1 MDIRPFP
8 FKNILVKTMIFFF
21 SRISFC
27 LLLLAMF
34 ASCSS
39 ISVKR
44 SETVSKTPPR
54 LKPEKIFVK
63 PFTFHEPG
71 LRVDRSGEALEGF
84 KFEARERMARVLV
97 RRLTEKIAPAEAISE
112 HAPLPKGNYWLI
124 TGRIDRVYQGSRLL
138 RSVVGLGF
146 GATKFESTS
155 VIYDLSVRPP
165 KPFLIIETT
174 GGSNVSPG
182 ALGTAG
188 FFVSGVTALTS
199 LGNMLEGTR
208 TGVTFD
214 TIRTSKEIS
223 ATLSE
228 YLYLKRAIPYEQALS
243 PKRPGRW
250 QPDFWPFRNKPER
263 LPEGSLTVVPAQ

>member
-1 MDIRPFP
+1 MLLQEHSFQLMFFFISRILTCLL
-8 FKNILVKTMIFFF
+8 ILV
-21 SRISFC
+21 FC
-27 LLLLAMF
+27 

-39 ISVKR
+39 VSVRR
-44 SETVSKTPPR
+44 SETVSKAPPR

-84 KFEARERMARVLV
+84 KFDARERLTRVLV
-97 RRLTEKIAPAEAISE
+97 RRLSELLAPAKAVSE
-112 HAPLPKGNYWLI
+112 HAPLPIGNYWLI

-138 RSVVGLGF
+138 RSVVGLGL

-165 KPFLIIETT
+165 KPFLVIETT

-188 FFVSGVTALTS
+188 FFVSGVTALPS
-199 LGNMLEGTR
+199 LGNLLEGTR

-228 YLYLKRAIPYEQALS
+228 YLYTKRAIPHEEALS
-243 PKRPGRW
+243 PKRPGKW

-263 LPEGSLTVVPAQ
+263 LPEGGPTVVLAE

>member
-1 MDIRPFP
+1 
-8 FKNILVKTMIFFF
+8 MIFLI
-21 SRISFC
+21 SRISLC
-27 LLLLAMF
+27 LFFLVF
-34 ASCSS
+34 FVSCSS

-44 SETVSKTPPR
+44 SETVAKTPPR
-54 LKPEKIFVK
+54 SKPEKIFVK

-84 KFEARERMARVLV
+84 KFDARERMTRVLV
-97 RRLTEKIAPAEAISE
+97 RRLSEKVAPAKAVSE

-146 GATKFESTS
+146 GATKFESTA
-155 VIYDLSVRPP
+155 IIHDLSVRPP
-165 KPFLIIETT
+165 KPFLVIETT

-199 LGNMLEGTR
+199 LGNLLEGTR

-228 YLYLKRAIPYEQALS
+228 YLYTQRAIPHEEALS
-243 PKRPGRW
+243 PKRPGKW

-263 LPEGSLTVVPAQ
+263 LPEGSLTVVPVE